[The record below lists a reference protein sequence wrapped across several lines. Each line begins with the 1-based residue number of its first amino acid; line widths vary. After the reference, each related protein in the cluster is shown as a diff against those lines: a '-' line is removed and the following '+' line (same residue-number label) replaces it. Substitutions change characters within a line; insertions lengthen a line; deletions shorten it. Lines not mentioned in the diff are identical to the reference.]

1 MKNAYEKIAYDVIRR
16 CVRNIVENHSDD
28 YKAGYVQGVVDLQ
41 TEIYKELEQ
50 AKMTQGCGF
59 DDASIQMALNG

>member
-16 CVRNIVENHSDD
+16 CVRNLVENHSDD

-41 TEIYKELEQ
+41 TEIYKNMESNQKEPLRGLDEE
-50 AKMTQGCGF
+50 GF
-59 DDASIQMALNG
+59 